1 MSKKFSNLIFIAVLM
16 LIVSATAQAET
27 FYAYLSSA
35 QEVPT
40 NASTGK
46 GYARVVLN
54 EAALTITFTVVYT
67 GLSSA
72 QTAGHIHAPAAI
84 GANAGVVIGFPVVGG
99 TSGTITGTLP
109 ITVGQIAQLRAH
121 QGYVNIHT
129 TNNGGGEIRGQLG
142 IKRPVDFDGDG
153 RQDFSVWKY
162 PTGPPS
168 PVTNWSLNSTTGAT
182 VAGVFGDA
190 QTDFPTP
197 GDYDGDGRDDLA
209 YYRDG
214 TPAAPQSSFWIFKS
228 SNNTLQ
234 YYAWGLDNDI
244 AVARDYDG
252 DGITDVA
259 VFRRGAAAGAQ
270 AVWYIRR
277 SSTGTTQII
286 NWGTTG
292 ATVSDA
298 DFPIPGD
305 YDGDGKFDAAVY
317 RSGALSPTNTYII
330 LRSSDGV
337 SVYQPF
343 GNFTTD
349 YVVPGDYDGDGKF
362 DYAIA
367 RTGANGVPMIW
378 WILQSSNGQIRVQQF
393 GVFSGAAGAINDL
406 PAQGDYDGDA
416 RTDIAVYRAGTT
428 NGAASTFWVFNSL
441 SNTTSV
447 TQWGVRP
454 DFAIATFD
462 QR

>member
-1 MSKKFSNLIFIAVLM
+1 MSKKSANLIFIAVVIL
-16 LIVSATAQAET
+16 LVSATVRAET

-40 NASTGK
+40 NASTAT
-46 GYARVVLN
+46 GYARIVVN
-54 EAALTITFTVVYT
+54 ESALTINYT
-67 GLSSA
+67 IVFNGLGGA
-72 QTAGHIHAPAAI
+72 QSGAHIHAPAAI
-84 GANAGVVIGFPVVGG
+84 GANTGVAIGFPNIGG
-99 TSGTITGTLP
+99 TSGTITGTAA

-121 QGYVNIHT
+121 QGYVNVHSAAFT
-129 TNNGGGEIRGQLG
+129 GGEIRGQLG

-153 RQDFSVWKY
+153 RQDFSVWKF

-168 PVTNWSLNSTTGAT
+168 PVNNWSLNSTTGVQ

-214 TPAAPQSSFWIFKS
+214 TPASPQSSFWIFRS

-234 YYAWGLDNDI
+234 YYAWGVDNDI
-244 AVARDYDG
+244 PVARDYDG

-259 VFRRGAAAGAQ
+259 TFRRGAAAGNPAI
-270 AVWYIRR
+270 WYIRQ
-277 SSTGTTQII
+277 SSTGTARVAQ
-286 NWGTTG
+286 WGTTG
-292 ATVSDA
+292 PSVNNWDV
-298 DFPIPGD
+298 PIPGD
-305 YDGDGKFDAAVY
+305 YDGDGKFDLAVY
-317 RSGALSPTNTYII
+317 RAGTLTPTNTYII

-337 SVYQPF
+337 PVYQPF
-343 GNFTTD
+343 GNFVTD
-349 YVVPGDYDGDGKF
+349 YILPGDYDGDGKF

-367 RTGANGVPMIW
+367 RTGAAVTDPLVW
-378 WILQSSNGQIRVQQF
+378 WILQSSNSQTTTRTF
-393 GVFSGAAGAINDL
+393 GITSDL

-416 RTDIAVYRAGTT
+416 RTDIAIFRSGAV
-428 NGAASTFWVFNSL
+428 NGNPSNFWVFNSFT
-441 SNTTSV
+441 NTATV

-454 DFAIATFD
+454 DFAINTFD
-462 QR
+462 IR